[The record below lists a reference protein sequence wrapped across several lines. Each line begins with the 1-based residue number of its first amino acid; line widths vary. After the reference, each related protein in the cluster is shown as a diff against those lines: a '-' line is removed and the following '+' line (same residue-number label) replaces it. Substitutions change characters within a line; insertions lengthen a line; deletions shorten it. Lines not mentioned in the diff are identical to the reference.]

1 MSDRPAS
8 EEIRDTLGAP
18 TLLESAREAQRR
30 SGSSSSG
37 DGDGS
42 GEGGGDNNQWKV
54 KSLNPMAIGED
65 EGGKKKERQVVQ
77 KNGVVEDDDGIED
90 VRGAASFLGKKLFG
104 ERFSGRVNEKGQ
116 QQEGEGGDGEDGDN
130 SNRQHANDDAAG
142 DKGGKAWK
150 EKQGQ
155 DGTDDASSKKG
166 VRVTKTLKSSPRLT
180 SEDIASVVK
189 ATIEATRPG
198 AGASAA
204 SSGDAEGSVHGSE
217 ADAVLK
223 SLSTKDK
230 KNFEI
235 ITKMSELSESY
246 KELPQQFIEFQ
257 KAKKQYADDYKKE
270 HGENINWD
278 DEEHVSW
285 IGENQPQFDEEDFVD
300 ARIELRADAVAS
312 KRMEKL
318 QEKLNETEK
327 RATEGTLRERMTET
341 AKAEISAFT
350 EAFVPESEWD
360 LTTAEGRKAA
370 AEDDPV
376 LGGIASRWAEVMEQA
391 AEKLI
396 RLYDGGG
403 LWKASMSDPVDRYL
417 ATLAQNWEKALAE
430 QDPETTVNKD
440 GKHFATRAEF
450 RKMTPEDQENHWIIG
465 REEMLWILPR
475 DISEKANIEKDDE
488 LMKLEKIAKARGWRF
503 DKESLSTQK
512 KRVRV
517 NPDGID
523 EDGQRATRSAFS
535 ERRSEEDVT
544 PPSSTN
550 GSKVSTNAGSRAA
563 SNKSFSTLLVQKL
576 FGRQSGSSE

>member
-1 MSDRPAS
+1 
-8 EEIRDTLGAP
+8 
-18 TLLESAREAQRR
+18 
-30 SGSSSSG
+30 
-37 DGDGS
+37 
-42 GEGGGDNNQWKV
+42 
-54 KSLNPMAIGED
+54 MAIGEE
-65 EGGKKKERQVVQ
+65 EGGKKKERQITQ
-77 KNGVVEDDDGIED
+77 KNGVVEDDDGVED

-116 QQEGEGGDGEDGDN
+116 QQEGEGGDGEDGN
-130 SNRQHANDDAAG
+130 EGNRQKTDDGAAG
-142 DKGGKAWK
+142 DKGGKTGK

-155 DGTDDASSKKG
+155 DGTDDSSGKKG

-198 AGASAA
+198 SGTSTAA
-204 SSGDAEGSVHGSE
+204 SGDGEGSVHGSE
-217 ADAVLK
+217 VDSVLK
-223 SLSTKDK
+223 SLSPKDK

-235 ITKMSELSESY
+235 ISKMSELNESY
-246 KELPQQFIEFQ
+246 KELPQQFIDFQ

-270 HGENINWD
+270 HGETVNWE
-278 DEEHVSW
+278 DEEHANW
-285 IGENQPQFDEEDFVD
+285 IEENQPQFDEEDFVD

-318 QEKLNETEK
+318 QEKLTETER

-350 EAFVPESEWD
+350 EAFVPEAEWD
-360 LTTAEGRKAA
+360 LTTAAGRKAA
-370 AEDDPV
+370 AEEDPV

-403 LWKASMSDPVDRYL
+403 LWKASMNDPVDRYL
-417 ATLAQNWEKALAE
+417 ATLAQNWEKALAD
-430 QDPETTVNKD
+430 QDPESTLNKD
-440 GKHFATRAEF
+440 GKQFATRAEF
-450 RKMTPEDQENHWIIG
+450 RKMTPEEQDKHWIIG

-475 DISEKANIEKDDE
+475 DISEKANIEKDEE
-488 LMKLEKIAKARGWRF
+488 LVRLEKIAKARGWRF

-512 KRVRV
+512 KRVRQ

-535 ERRSEEDVT
+535 ERRGEEEVSS
-544 PPSSTN
+544 PSSTN
-550 GSKVSTNAGSRAA
+550 GSKVTTVPNNRAA
-563 SNKSFSTLLVQKL
+563 SNKTFSTLLVQKL